1 MDVSS
6 SIGAENRRWPGWV
19 YGSGSEPDVRF
30 SFANERTFLA
40 WIRTALALLAAGVAL
55 DVVELSL
62 PAAAQRALAVL
73 LVLAGVVTA
82 TASWLRWARAERAMR
97 RGDPLPASGSGVF
110 LAVAV
115 LVAGIVLLATGL

>member
-1 MDVSS
+1 MTE
-6 SIGAENRRWPGWV
+6 IRRWPEWV

-55 DVVELSL
+55 DVVDLSL

-73 LVLAGVVTA
+73 LVGVGVVTA
-82 TASWLRWARAERAMR
+82 AASWLRWARAERAMR
-97 RGDPLPASGSGVF
+97 RGEPLPASGSSAF
-110 LAVAV
+110 LAVV
-115 LVAGIVLLATGL
+115 VLLAGAVLIATVV